1 MITSKKTRLWC
12 CFSLWKSW
20 YGGHAISR
28 QKHVELPVESYLLID
43 LLYIG
48 MSVARTDRRA
58 YGQVITRISRL
69 DRLPNFLRYGV
80 PLARALHALRAPLW
94 INVKF
99 SIFSR
104 VSKVKWD
111 SSCPVPVRRLFRP
124 SRSMHFGDVSETN
137 GPLSRTTWP
146 ETHRPPIIMRP
157 RD

>member
-1 MITSKKTRLWC
+1 MLFFSLKVMVWWPCDFPPKTRRVACGVIPVNWVIIY
-12 CFSLWKSW
+12 W
-20 YGGHAISR
+20 YVCGADG
-28 QKHVELPVESYLLID
+28 P
-43 LLYIG
+43 
-48 MSVARTDRRA
+48 TRRA

-80 PLARALHALRAPLW
+80 PLARALHALWAPLW

-137 GPLSRTTWP
+137 GR
-146 ETHRPPIIMRP
+146 ETFSDHVTRNASAAHNNEA
-157 RD
+157 

>member
-28 QKHVELPVESYLLID
+28 QKHVELPVESYLLIE

-48 MSVARTDRRA
+48 MSVAWTDRRA

-80 PLARALHALRAPLW
+80 PLARALHALPAPLW
-94 INVKF
+94 INVIF

-124 SRSMHFGDVSETN
+124 SRSMHFGDE
-137 GPLSRTTWP
+137 
-146 ETHRPPIIMRP
+146 RPTFSDHVTRNASAAHNNEA
-157 RD
+157 